1 MAAELEPFI
10 TFISTVAG
18 AAVAGGAVTG
28 AGAMW
33 LMNEFKKTRTE
44 FYNALAVVQTKVEG
58 KIDEHEAV
66 DQGRH
71 RDNLEEIKDMAM
83 AVTRVEAQ
91 IEYRLPPARR

>member
-1 MAAELEPFI
+1 
-10 TFISTVAG
+10 
-18 AAVAGGAVTG
+18 
-28 AGAMW
+28 MW

-44 FYNALAVVQTKVEG
+44 FYASLAVVQTKVEG
-58 KIDEHEAV
+58 KIDEHETI

-71 RDNLEEIKDMAM
+71 RDNLEQIKDLAM